1 MASPFKKIPTPLL
14 KLLCAAAVSSTAVG
28 FCVEQNKGS
37 DSFRRWN
44 NAVPSLPN
52 TGVFL
57 WESRVSTSCEEGS
70 TEPALEEI
78 RTYQR
83 MALPER
89 ASEYSGHAIFG
100 LLLGE
105 DRIESYEVFKRPKNA
120 DDTANAN
127 VLIALVKFGDSVDGH
142 PGVVHGGILS
152 LIFDE
157 ALGYGYEAI
166 GVSHAVTANLNIDF
180 RAPVP
185 AGAHVRVA
193 AQLEHREGRKLF
205 WTAQM
210 TSLDQSVLYAE
221 AKSLYIIPKSAM

>member
-1 MASPFKKIPTPLL
+1 MRSPLRKIPTPLL

-28 FCVEQNKGS
+28 FCVQQKK
-37 DSFRRWN
+37 DSSSFLRWN
-44 NAVPSLPN
+44 NAVPSLPK

-57 WESRVSTSCEEGS
+57 WEPIVSTCEEGS

-78 RTYQR
+78 RTYKR
-83 MALPER
+83 MVLPER
-89 ASEYSGHAIFG
+89 ASEYAGHAIFG

-105 DRIESYEVFKRPKNA
+105 DRIESYEVFKRPKNN
-120 DDTANAN
+120 TENEN
-127 VLIALVKFGDSVDGH
+127 VLIAFVKFGGSVDGH

-152 LIFDE
+152 LIFDD
-157 ALGYGYEAI
+157 ALGFGYEAI

-205 WTAQM
+205 WTSQM
-210 TSLDQSVLYAE
+210 TSLDKSVLYAE
-221 AKSLYIIPKSAM
+221 AKSLYIIPRNAM

>member
-1 MASPFKKIPTPLL
+1 MTMRSPLKKIPTPLL
-14 KLLCAAAVSSTAVG
+14 KLLCAAAVSSTALE
-28 FCVEQNKGS
+28 FCVQQKKDSN
-37 DSFRRWN
+37 SFRRWN
-44 NAVPSLPN
+44 NAVSSLPK
-52 TGVFL
+52 TGVYL
-57 WESRVSTSCEEGS
+57 WEPRVSTCEEGS

-78 RTYQR
+78 RTYKR
-83 MALPER
+83 MVLPER
-89 ASEYSGHAIFG
+89 ASEYAGHAIFG

-105 DRIESYEVFKRPKNA
+105 DMIESYEVFKSPKN
-120 DDTANAN
+120 DTENEN
-127 VLIALVKFGDSVDGH
+127 VLIALVKFGGSVDGH

-152 LIFDE
+152 LIFDD
-157 ALGYGYEAI
+157 ALGFGYEAI
-166 GVSHAVTANLNIDF
+166 EVSHAVTANLNIDF

-221 AKSLYIIPKSAM
+221 AKSLYIIPRNAM

>member
-1 MASPFKKIPTPLL
+1 MEL
-14 KLLCAAAVSSTAVG
+14 
-28 FCVEQNKGS
+28 
-37 DSFRRWN
+37 
-44 NAVPSLPN
+44 
-52 TGVFL
+52 
-57 WESRVSTSCEEGS
+57 
-70 TEPALEEI
+70 ALEEI
-78 RTYQR
+78 KTYKR

-89 ASEYSGHAIFG
+89 ATEYAAGHAIFG

-105 DRIESYEVFKRPKNA
+105 DRIESYKVFKRAAKN
-120 DDTANAN
+120 DTENEN

-152 LIFDE
+152 LIFDD
-157 ALGYGYEAI
+157 ALGFGYEAI
-166 GVSHAVTANLNIDF
+166 GVKHAVTANLNIDF

-210 TSLDQSVLYAE
+210 TSLDRSVLYAE
-221 AKSLYIIPKSAM
+221 AKSLYIIPRNAMG

>member
-1 MASPFKKIPTPLL
+1 MTMRSPLKKIPTPLL
-14 KLLCAAAVSSTAVG
+14 KLLCAAAVSSTALE
-28 FCVEQNKGS
+28 FCVQQKKDSN
-37 DSFRRWN
+37 SFRRWN
-44 NAVPSLPN
+44 NAVSSLPK

-57 WESRVSTSCEEGS
+57 WEPRVSTCEEGS
-70 TEPALEEI
+70 TEPALED
-78 RTYQR
+78 
-83 MALPER
+83 A
-89 ASEYSGHAIFG
+89 GHAIFG

-105 DRIESYEVFKRPKNA
+105 DMIESYEVFKSPKN
-120 DDTANAN
+120 DTENEN
-127 VLIALVKFGDSVDGH
+127 VLIALVKFGGSVDGH

-152 LIFDE
+152 LIFDD
-157 ALGYGYEAI
+157 ALGFGYEAI
-166 GVSHAVTANLNIDF
+166 EVSHAVTANLNIDF

-221 AKSLYIIPKSAM
+221 AKSLYIIPRNAM